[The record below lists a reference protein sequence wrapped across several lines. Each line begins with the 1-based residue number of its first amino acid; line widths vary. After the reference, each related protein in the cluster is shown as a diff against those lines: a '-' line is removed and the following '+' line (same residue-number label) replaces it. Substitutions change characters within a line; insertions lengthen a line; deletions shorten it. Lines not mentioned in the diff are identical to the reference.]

1 MMSLTF
7 GLFNQVSGL
16 GPLGPLVS
24 FYECQIEI
32 LLVEFNSFYFKV
44 RLSYSIS
51 ILRQRLL
58 TVSSISIGSLAASG
72 RLMMALVRMG

>member
-1 MMSLTF
+1 MFLRT
-7 GLFNQVSGL
+7 NGL
-16 GPLGPLVS
+16 GFGRLDRLFLS
-24 FYECQIEI
+24 MNAIIEI
-32 LLVEFNSFYFKV
+32 FLVEFNSFYFKV

-72 RLMMALVRMG
+72 RLVMALVRMG